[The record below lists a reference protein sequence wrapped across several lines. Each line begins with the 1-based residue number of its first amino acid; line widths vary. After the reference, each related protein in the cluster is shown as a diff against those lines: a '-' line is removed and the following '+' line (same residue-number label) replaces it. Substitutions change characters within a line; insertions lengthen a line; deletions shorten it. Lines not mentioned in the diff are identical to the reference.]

1 MGNHQRTLFSSCFT
15 STRKRTLRV
24 SAMYYEV
31 EKIIDKKLV
40 AEKKGQKRVWYFVKF
55 KGYPPEANEWV
66 SAKHS
71 RMERLVREFHAA
83 QKAATVL
90 ILHPLLP
97 HPCLTPT
104 FQGRKIRKKGRSRKK
119 MCLGVANAMCANRK
133 DIGPNFVNKLFN
145 FFTFYYIFL

>member
-90 ILHPLLP
+90 QNSPPPSSSPLPDPNLP
-97 HPCLTPT
+97 
-104 FQGRKIRKKGRSRKK
+104 GKKNKKKRKKPEKNVLRRGKCYVCKQKGHRSKF
-119 MCLGVANAMCANRK
+119 CQQIV
-133 DIGPNFVNKLFN
+133 
-145 FFTFYYIFL
+145 